1 METPMSWL
9 SLLPPLVAILIA
21 LWRREVV
28 LALLCAILLAEL
40 ILAGGH
46 PLQGFLQAIERIA
59 AVPTSADNARILLF
73 SLLIGALLAL
83 IRHSGGVSAFVRW
96 LLHSGL
102 ARSPRAAGMLT
113 CLLGVVIFIESN
125 LSILACG
132 TFGQQLFDRHGMS
145 HARLAWMVDATCA
158 PVSVLLLLNGWG
170 AYVLG
175 LLALQPLESPVA
187 VLVAAI
193 PLNFYALLI
202 LVLTFHTAWS
212 GRSFGSLAQHEH
224 SVPAQAPAEADTGS
238 GKAGYFLLPMA
249 VLIFGIVGFMF
260 YTGDGSLLQG
270 SGASSVLYAM
280 CLALL
285 LLWLWLLKDR
295 VATHGELL
303 QVGFRGIGDLLPV
316 VAILLLAFAL
326 GAALQE
332 LQTGA
337 YVASLIPEGLPRW
350 LLAPAVFLTAC
361 VISFTTGTSWGT
373 FGILVPVAVPLALAT
388 GVSPAL
394 LLAAVL
400 GGGVFGDHC
409 SPISDSTVL
418 SSLAS
423 GCDHLLHVRT
433 QLPYALVAG
442 AASLV
447 LFALTG
453 LLQQF

>member
-1 METPMSWL
+1 MSWL

-21 LWRREVV
+21 LWRREVI
-28 LALLCAILLAEL
+28 LALLAAILLAEL
-40 ILAGGH
+40 ILAGGQ
-46 PLQGFLQAIERIA
+46 PLSAFLHAIERIA
-59 AVPTSADNARILLF
+59 AVSTSADNARILLF

-83 IRHSGGVSAFVRW
+83 IRFSGGVAAFVRW

-102 ARSPRAAGMLT
+102 ARSPRAAGLLT
-113 CLLGVVIFIESN
+113 CLLGTLIFIESN

-132 TFGQQLFDRHGMS
+132 TFGQQLFDRHGLS
-145 HARLAWMVDATCA
+145 RARLALMVDATCG

-175 LLALQPLESPVA
+175 LLALQPLDAPVA
-187 VLVAAI
+187 VLLASI
-193 PLNFYALLI
+193 PLNFYGLLV
-202 LVLTFHTAWS
+202 LALTFHLAWS
-212 GRSFGSLAQHEH
+212 GHSFGSLARHEQDQP
-224 SVPAQAPAEADTGS
+224 SLPAPETAAAT
-238 GKAGYFLLPMA
+238 GKAGYFLLPM
-249 VLIFGIVGFMF
+249 VLLVGGIVGFMY
-260 YTGDGSLLQG
+260 YTGEGSLLAG

-285 LLWLWLLKDR
+285 ALWLWLLKDG
-295 VATHGELL
+295 VATHADLL
-303 QVGFRGIGDLLPV
+303 QLGFRGIGELLPV
-316 VAILLLAFAL
+316 VSILLLAFAL
-326 GAALQE
+326 GAALLE

-337 YVASLIPEGLPRW
+337 YVASLIPAQLPQW
-350 LLAPAVFLTAC
+350 LLAPVVFLTAC
-361 VISFTTGTSWGT
+361 LISFTTGTSWGT

-388 GVSPAL
+388 GASPAL

-433 QLPYALVAG
+433 QLPYAL
-442 AASLV
+442 
-447 LFALTG
+447 
-453 LLQQF
+453 